1 MWTITLRDLQHR
13 GRQFG
18 IAVAG
23 AAVVFALTVLL
34 TGISAG
40 FRTEA
45 RDTVAAIGADAWI
58 VPRGVT
64 GPFTSQTGMPLS
76 AEARVRA
83 LPGVREAHQFVRF
96 SYVARTADGDHKTVN
111 VIGHDIGALGDPV
124 WGVAAA
130 RPVPS
135 GRAVVDERLGVG
147 RGAMLRVADR
157 SFEVVDV
164 VSHRTELGGVPTV
177 YVAAD
182 DARALAF
189 AGRRLINAV
198 IVRGTPRGLPATM
211 TARTNAEVRA
221 DMLVPLEG
229 ATTVIDTLRLLMWVV
244 AAMIIGAVTYLSA
257 LERVRDFAVLK
268 AVGGSSQ
275 SLALGLAAQALIAS
289 VLAAALGIV
298 IAVILRPLFP
308 VPVTL
313 SPGALVALPAIAAVV
328 GVLSS
333 FAALRRALRVD
344 PALAFSG

>member
-1 MWTITLRDLQHR
+1 MWTITLRDLQYR

-23 AAVVFALTVLL
+23 AGVVFALTVLL

-45 RDTVAAIGADAWI
+45 RDTVAALGADAWV

-64 GPFTSQTGMPLS
+64 GPFTSQTGMPL
-76 AEARVRA
+76 ATEARVRA

-96 SYVARTADGDHKTVN
+96 SYVARLPGGEHKTVN
-111 VIGHDIGALGDPV
+111 VMGHDIGRLGDPV
-124 WGVAAA
+124 WGAGTSRA
-130 RPVPS
+130 PH
-135 GRAVVDERLGVG
+135 GRAVVDERLGIDAG
-147 RGAMLRVADR
+147 EMLRVADR
-157 SFEVVDV
+157 RFRVERV

-177 YVAAD
+177 YVSAAE
-182 DARALAF
+182 ARALAF
-189 AGRRLINAV
+189 AGRPLVNAV
-198 IVRGTPRGLPATM
+198 LVRGTPGAVPRNLTVL
-211 TARTNAEVRA
+211 TSAEVRA
-221 DMLVPLEG
+221 DMMLPLDG
-229 ATTVIDTLRLLMWVV
+229 ATTVIDTLRLLMWFV

-268 AVGGSSQ
+268 AVGGTSR
-275 SLALGLAAQALIAS
+275 SLALGLAGQALIAS
-289 VLAAALGIV
+289 VLAAALGMV

-313 SPGALVALPAIAAVV
+313 TAGALVALPAIAAVV

-333 FAALRRALRVD
+333 FAALRRALAVD